1 MQPIMFQILFIMSG
15 KFYQYFQY
23 KNKSK
28 ETPAVILLYV
38 KYDQIYVSHCR
49 LDKIQ
54 EKLE

>member
-1 MQPIMFQILFIMSG
+1 MFQILFIMSG